1 MACDACINVS
11 AGEESDDKVMQY
23 GYAMKVL
30 IILGSAR
37 FCMLVQE
44 QEPYDVARRFR
55 PQSRFI
61 VD

>member
-30 IILGSAR
+30 VVLGSAR
-37 FCMLVQE
+37 FLHVG
-44 QEPYDVARRFR
+44 AGAGT
-55 PQSRFI
+55 I
-61 VD
+61 